1 MNEALASGEA
11 KRVIDDDGDELITWK
26 EGKIGTRSGWKGS
39 YALKGQKKVTKAQAM
54 EFSGAVSKLGW
65 GFQIKDGKAMDKQL
79 KDGDA
84 PKMILEKLDTAVKG
98 FKKATTQAEGYFR
111 LLAAVETTPAIEGC
125 KTGLIK
131 ASTACKSWQGVFE
144 QMILLQVDAE
154 GKPLSL
160 PQVVADVNK
169 AADSLTALF
178 EQCEL
183 AKVHAAM

>member
-65 GFQIKDGKAMDKQL
+65 GFQIKDGKAMDQQI
-79 KDGDA
+79 KDGDT
-84 PKMILEKLDTAVKG
+84 PKMILDKLDTAVKG
-98 FKKATTQAEGYFR
+98 FKKATTQAEAYFP
-111 LLAAVETTPAIEGC
+111 VEGC

-154 GKPLSL
+154 GQPLSL